1 MQQLLRITDD
11 SALGKALFLKSYLET
26 PRVVMKPQ
34 TIRAGWKS
42 AGMWPVSMAQT
53 LRNPWFL
60 ERQRQRESNR
70 FNTPSAK
77 KTLPF
82 VTETMIYTPYHG
94 LEVRSTVE
102 PFKKKKEVASV
113 ARLLFRKVNKA
124 VERHLA
130 VIADQQQE
138 IELLKAQV
146 DHCRPKRRKEV
157 KLGNNERFANIVTI
171 RNTREQ
177 VRKLGKKYIHDV
189 EVSKNTL

>member
-1 MQQLLRITDD
+1 MQQLIRITDD
-11 SALGKALFLKSYLET
+11 SALGKALFLKSYLEA
-26 PRVVMKPQ
+26 PRVAMKPQ

-130 VIADQQQE
+130 VIDDQQQE
-138 IELLKAQV
+138 IDLLKAQV
-146 DHCRPKRRKEV
+146 DHFRPKRRKEV
-157 KLGNNERFANIVTI
+157 KLGNNPRFANIVTI

-177 VRKLGKKYIHDV
+177 VRKLGKKYMHDV
-189 EVSKNTL
+189 EVSKNAL